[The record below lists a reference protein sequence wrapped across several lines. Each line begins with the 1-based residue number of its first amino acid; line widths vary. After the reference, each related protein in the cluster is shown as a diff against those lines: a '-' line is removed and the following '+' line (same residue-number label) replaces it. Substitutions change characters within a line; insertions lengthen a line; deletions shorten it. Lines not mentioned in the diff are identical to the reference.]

1 MSDGVGEWYKMRRL
15 KEMEEAQKR
24 HEREATQTSLRA
36 SDEHV
41 PQPAINRRQPP
52 VLEQLYNVLP
62 PDTQDR
68 IEWRFLT
75 ALIGSILFWLGFALG
90 RVL

>member
-1 MSDGVGEWYKMRRL
+1 VSDGVGEWYKMRRL

-24 HEREATQTSLRA
+24 YEREATQTNLRA

-41 PQPAINRRQPP
+41 PRPTVNHSPPP

-62 PDTQDR
+62 PDTQDK

-75 ALIGSILFWLGFALG
+75 AFIGSILFWLGFALG
-90 RVL
+90 RIQ